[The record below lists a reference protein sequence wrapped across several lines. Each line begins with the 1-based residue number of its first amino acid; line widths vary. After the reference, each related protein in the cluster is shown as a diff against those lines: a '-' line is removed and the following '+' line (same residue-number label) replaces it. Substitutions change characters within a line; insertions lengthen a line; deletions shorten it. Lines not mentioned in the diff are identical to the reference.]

1 MKSNTMKFLENI
13 QSNLKQNS
21 KIITERAKFLKN
33 KKLTEAKLTDYLD
46 ISQIKDLLQVNP
58 DTADKEFSIL
68 DDMKIEVGTGNDAT
82 IYKAIKNDMSEWE
95 LLRLE
100 SNNENENS
108 NYDKLIKDAFN
119 GYVEM
124 ADYSDD
130 GNEIITIDLNGF
142 DEELK
147 NLNDIESKDKLNQ
160 MLINYFENN
169 GYDVY
174 QLGDIYPL
182 NGKMVDVLPDT
193 AVAIKKE
200 MNKSDGF
207 GN

>member
-21 KIITERAKFLKN
+21 KIITERAKFWKN
-33 KKLTEAKLTDYLD
+33 KKLTEAKLTDYVGILQIRD
-46 ISQIKDLLQVNP
+46 ILQKNP
-58 DTADKEFSIL
+58 DTKDKEFAIL
-68 DDMKIEVGTGNDAT
+68 DDMKVEVGTGNDVT
-82 IYKAIKNDMSEWE
+82 IYKAIKNDTSDWE
-95 LLRLE
+95 LIKLE

-108 NYDKLIKDAFN
+108 NYDKLIKEAFN
-119 GYVEM
+119 GYIEM

-160 MLINYFENN
+160 ALINYFENN

-182 NGKMVDVLPDT
+182 NGKMVNVLPDT
-193 AVAIKKE
+193 AIAIKKWNE
-200 MNKSDGF
+200 WIKWIF
-207 GN
+207 W